1 MIRAYRA
8 WVWTGDGLAAL
19 TGRSTWRPG
28 QNTARCGQNA
38 RHRVP
43 HRSCGCGFWAF
54 KRPDDVVRF
63 ALGGLGPIVVGQVWL
78 WGRVVEH
85 TEGWRA
91 EHARIG
97 WVSDLLVTGGGA
109 WHLPAWCGNSALT
122 RRTGWNRAA
131 GDAGAGRP
139 ARLPVGA
146 AGLTV
151 MPHPETPYAEL
162 VLVPDWADLPR
173 YGGSGSGK
181 TRGAW
186 RDLGSPS

>member
-97 WVSDLLVTGGGA
+97 WVSDLLVTGGHRWPLVGG
-109 WHLPAWCGNSALT
+109 LGRSTLT
-122 RRTGWNRAA
+122 GSTGWDQAEDL
-131 GDAGAGRP
+131 GVEGL

-162 VLVPDWADLPR
+162 VPVPRWADLPR
-173 YGGSGSGK
+173 YGASGRGR
-181 TRGAW
+181 TRGGW
-186 RDLGSPS
+186 HDWGDPL